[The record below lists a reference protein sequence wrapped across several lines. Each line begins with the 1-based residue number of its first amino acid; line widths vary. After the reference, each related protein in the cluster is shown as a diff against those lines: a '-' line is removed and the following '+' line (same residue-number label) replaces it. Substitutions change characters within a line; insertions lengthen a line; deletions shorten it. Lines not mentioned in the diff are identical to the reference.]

1 MIRRLNCP
9 ICEKE
14 LPVQVDGESSVFP
27 FCSKRCKLADLNRWL
42 NGEYVVSEQL
52 DPDRMVEELLQQEF
66 PSEFEESSDS

>member
-14 LPVQVDGESSVFP
+14 LPIQVDGESSVFP